1 MAARVQHTLHG
12 VNARVRTSTPKRPL
26 QWRIDCPA
34 PGFGDPVSP
43 HIDHLAA
50 GSHRLGGDCC
60 PPDAQKLCHRLRR
73 NLVGDQCRLG
83 DATWSGVCKKLKDAP
98 PVVVQRDRAQLPLR
112 VIFLLFTTWPFD
124 RRWHLDARAA
134 ITVGDPYRQRHLVAG
149 YSAALRRLRSQTGT
163 IHVGILRSCF
173 EEPNS
178 WGYP

>member
-1 MAARVQHTLHG
+1 MILYR
-12 VNARVRTSTPKRPL
+12 RTSITLP
-26 QWRIDCPA
+26 PA
-34 PGFGDPVSP
+34 RTVS
-43 HIDHLAA
+43 AA
-50 GSHRLGGDCC
+50 TVAHPTRKNS
-60 PPDAQKLCHRLRR
+60 AIIFAVISSAISAAS
-73 NLVGDQCRLG
+73 N
-83 DATWSGVCKKLKDAP
+83 ATWSGVCKKLKDAP